1 MTESKQKLWP
11 RAHMVF
17 DLWVQGVSP
26 GVCTCVAA
34 HVLRFEHI
42 QLLVSS
48 QCSHRTK
55 RREKKNRAKTAC
67 NFNMSSSLLP
77 TAKTQGLTQNTL
89 PHMVTLCPLHPTS
102 PPPPPSSILQSPPS
116 TLTTRRHLTS
126 RPNPCVCVCVCVWRV
141 ADWLM
146 PSFQS
151 CHSWPNTMTL
161 QPPFW
166 SCTFF
171 SFPHHMNIKNTC
183 GQKVCVYVWMF
194 MCTGKSNWQSSFEW
208 QELNYFCTSILH
220 TCHLWQTL
228 GPA

>member
-1 MTESKQKLWP
+1 
-11 RAHMVF
+11 
-17 DLWVQGVSP
+17 
-26 GVCTCVAA
+26 
-34 HVLRFEHI
+34 
-42 QLLVSS
+42 
-48 QCSHRTK
+48 
-55 RREKKNRAKTAC
+55 
-67 NFNMSSSLLP
+67 MSSSLLP
-77 TAKTQGLTQNTL
+77 TAKTQELTQNTL

-194 MCTGKSNWQSSFEW
+194 MCSGKSNWQSSFEW